1 MSLHTCTYIIMCVC
15 VCTRIHVH
23 VHTAV
28 GIELVLLCLV
38 HAAVMAINEVL
49 EKEDVAETLRA
60 LQNPAACLV
69 DVQSEN
75 GPRYQVSLLSAK
87 REKSS
92 KAGAQVLL
100 DDCTKGSACTCTCIH

>member
-1 MSLHTCTYIIMCVC
+1 M
-15 VCTRIHVH
+15 
-23 VHTAV
+23 
-28 GIELVLLCLV
+28 LLYLV

-69 DVQSEN
+69 DVQLEN

-92 KAGAQVLL
+92 NAGAHVRL
-100 DDCTKGSACTCTCIH
+100 DDCTKGSPCTCTCMYTLGTNATVYCCKIRSCVGF